1 MVHSLFL
8 ISFYLPLTYPSTP
21 THTPTHTH
29 ILSIVTPVQW
39 RSFSAHNTQHAQDE
53 MRVSV
58 QLREAINHTLQ
69 RTTADLEA
77 QWRATNYAFRKRLHE
92 MEQTR
97 QELEWQ
103 RKNVSPISFFS
114 SSPQPPPTWASFDI
128 CLSFSAPLVSF
139 PASHTPGCG
148 RLGMRL
154 VYPPL
159 SSSLLPTSRPI

>member
-1 MVHSLFL
+1 MFL
-8 ISFYLPLTYPSTP
+8 ISFYLPLTYPSPPPTP
-21 THTPTHTH
+21 TH
-29 ILSIVTPVQW
+29 IVSIVTPVQW

-148 RLGMRL
+148 RLGTRL
-154 VYPPL
+154 VYPSL
-159 SSSLLPTSRPI
+159 SSSLPPTSCHI